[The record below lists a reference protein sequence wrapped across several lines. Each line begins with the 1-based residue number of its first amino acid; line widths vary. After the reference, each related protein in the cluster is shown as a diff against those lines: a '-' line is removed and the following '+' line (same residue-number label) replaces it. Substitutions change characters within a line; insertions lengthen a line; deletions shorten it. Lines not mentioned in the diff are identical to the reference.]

1 MSRPSAERDAPVAT
15 PGAATKAALRLID
28 SGIHFLQRVR
38 GRFAPA
44 DETDRHGDRHGQA
57 ESKHP
62 PVTEESAPTP
72 KPKPS
77 FLRLALVAL
86 ICLLVGG
93 GAGALLSY
101 RTLSHQLAEHA
112 SVVDRLQ
119 EDLDAT
125 HKEDARNVKLLDKFQ
140 RENAEYRHE
149 AREAQRE
156 TENANQRVAELE
168 AQIEEAKRSENRK
181 RAEAA
186 AQQARRA
193 ATATP
198 RSQSHTPQKTGNCA
212 AGTAAEMAECIE
224 KFNR

>member
-1 MSRPSAERDAPVAT
+1 VV
-15 PGAATKAALRLID
+15 TKTALRLID
-28 SGIHFLQRVR
+28 AGLHFLQRLR

-44 DETDRHGDRHGQA
+44 DETDGHGGKHSQLD
-57 ESKHP
+57 SKHV
-62 PVTEESAPTP
+62 PVTEEKAPAP
-72 KPKPS
+72 KSS

-101 RTLSHQLAEHA
+101 RTLSHQLAEHTN
-112 SVVDRLQ
+112 VVERIQ

-125 HKEDARNVKLLDKFQ
+125 RKEEVRNVKLLDKFQ

-156 TENANQRVAELE
+156 TESANSRIAELE
-168 AQIEEAKRSENRK
+168 GKIDEMK
-181 RAEAA
+181 RAELAVQRTPRAA
-186 AQQARRA
+186 ASAPRA
-193 ATATP
+193 K
-198 RSQSHTPQKTGNCA
+198 QHTPQKTADCA
-212 AGTAAEMAECIE
+212 AGSASDLSDCIE